1 MTLKCSL
8 KSAET
13 KCERGEKC
21 VIFLLSR
28 SLRRGGGGTNKKKG
42 GLERS
47 GWWEALE
54 DLSVTQRLL
63 GWRGEEASVPSD
75 SHLSKVVATE
85 LCIPEDP

>member
-1 MTLKCSL
+1 M
-8 KSAET
+8 
-13 KCERGEKC
+13 
-21 VIFLLSR
+21 
-28 SLRRGGGGTNKKKG
+28 GGGQTKKKG
-42 GLERS
+42 GGGRS

-85 LCIPEDP
+85 LSIPEDP